1 MLGMGM
7 QVGATMDLLTPL
19 LADITADGLSLVGEV
34 TAEELGLTEDDAVV
48 RGPLAVSLDLTSV
61 EGLVAVTGV
70 LEGTIVR
77 ECVRCLKE
85 YEDPLAFSVRAA
97 FIPEPKSVPR
107 HPKRVDPRK
116 VRAEV
121 VEAEEEEEEPDD
133 QYQYQGN
140 HLELAPMMREHV
152 ILAAPMQP
160 LCSDD
165 CLGLCAR
172 CGKNLNQG
180 PCQCAAEPPAPT
192 FRVVQGTKRK
202 TGGPSAS

>member
-1 MLGMGM
+1 ME
-7 QVGATMDLLTPL
+7 LLRPL

-48 RGPLAVSLDLTSV
+48 LGPLAVSLDLTNV

-97 FIPEPKSVPR
+97 FIPEPKSAPR
-107 HPKRVDPRK
+107 YPKRVDSRK
-116 VRAEV
+116 ARAKGL
-121 VEAEEEEEEPDD
+121 EAEPEEEPDD

-140 HLELAPMMREHV
+140 QLELASMLREHV
-152 ILAAPMQP
+152 ILSAPMQP
-160 LCSDD
+160 LCGDD

-172 CGKNLNQG
+172 CGKNLNEG
-180 PCQCAAEPPAPT
+180 PCHCVEELPIPT
-192 FRVVQGTKRK
+192 FRVVQVTNRK
-202 TGGPSAS
+202 NGGPSVT

>member
-1 MLGMGM
+1 M

-34 TAEELGLTEDDAVV
+34 TAEELGLAEDDAVV
-48 RGPLAVSLDLTSV
+48 QGLLAVSLDLTNV
-61 EGLVAVTGV
+61 DGLVAVTGV
-70 LEGTIVR
+70 LEGTIIR
-77 ECVRCLKE
+77 ECLRCLKT

-97 FIPEPKSVPR
+97 FIPEPKPAPR
-107 HPKRVDPRK
+107 HPKRVDLRK
-116 VRAEV
+116 TRAAA
-121 VEAEEEEEEPDD
+121 VETEEEEEPDD

-140 HLELAPMMREHV
+140 RLELAPMLREHV

-180 PCQCAAEPPAPT
+180 PCQCTVEPPIPRV
-192 FRVVQGTKRK
+192 RVVQGAKHK
-202 TGGPSAS
+202 TGGSSAS

>member
-1 MLGMGM
+1 M
-7 QVGATMDLLTPL
+7 QVGAAMDLLRPL

-34 TAEELGLTEDDAVV
+34 TAEELDLTEDDAVV
-48 RGPLAVSLDLTSV
+48 RGPLAVSLDLTNV

-70 LEGTIVR
+70 LEGTIIR

-85 YEDPLAFSVRAA
+85 YEDPLAFSLRAA
-97 FIPEPKSVPR
+97 YVQEPKSTPR

-116 VRAEV
+116 ARAEV
-121 VEAEEEEEEPDD
+121 VEAEPEEEPDD

-140 HLELAPMMREHV
+140 QLELAPMLREHV
-152 ILAAPMQP
+152 ILSAPMQP

-172 CGKNLNQG
+172 CGKNLNEG
-180 PCQCAAEPPAPT
+180 PCQCAAEPPIPT

-202 TGGPSAS
+202 TGGPLAS

>member
-1 MLGMGM
+1 
-7 QVGATMDLLTPL
+7 
-19 LADITADGLSLVGEV
+19 
-34 TAEELGLTEDDAVV
+34 
-48 RGPLAVSLDLTSV
+48 
-61 EGLVAVTGV
+61 
-70 LEGTIVR
+70 
-77 ECVRCLKE
+77 LKE

-97 FIPEPKSVPR
+97 FIPEPKSAPR

-116 VRAEV
+116 ARAKV
-121 VEAEEEEEEPDD
+121 VEVEPEEEPDD

-140 HLELAPMMREHV
+140 HLELAPMLREHV

-172 CGKNLNQG
+172 CGKNLNEG
-180 PCQCAAEPPAPT
+180 PCQCAAEPPIPT
-192 FRVVQGTKRK
+192 FRVVQSTKRK

>member
-1 MLGMGM
+1 M
-7 QVGATMDLLTPL
+7 QVGAAMELLRPL

-48 RGPLAVSLDLTSV
+48 LGPLAVSLDLTNV

-97 FIPEPKSVPR
+97 FIPEPKSAPR
-107 HPKRVDPRK
+107 HPKRVDSRK
-116 VRAEV
+116 AHAKG
-121 VEAEEEEEEPDD
+121 VEAEPEEEPDD

-140 HLELAPMMREHV
+140 QLELASMLREHV
-152 ILAAPMQP
+152 ILSAPMQP
-160 LCSDD
+160 LCGDD

-172 CGKNLNQG
+172 CGKNLNEG
-180 PCQCAAEPPAPT
+180 PCQCVEELPVPT
-192 FRVVQGTKRK
+192 FRVVQVTNRK
-202 TGGPSAS
+202 SGGPSAL

>member
-1 MLGMGM
+1 M

-19 LADITADGLSLVGEV
+19 LADITVDGLSLVGDV
-34 TAEELGLTEDDAVV
+34 TAEELGLTEEDAVV
-48 RGPLAVSLDLTSV
+48 RGPLAVSLDLTNV

-97 FIPEPKSVPR
+97 FIPEPKSAPR

-116 VRAEV
+116 ARAEV
-121 VEAEEEEEEPDD
+121 VEAEQEEEPDD
-133 QYQYQGN
+133 QYHYQGN
-140 HLELAPMMREHV
+140 QLELAPMLREHV
-152 ILAAPMQP
+152 ILSVPMQP

-172 CGKNLNQG
+172 CGKNLNEG
-180 PCQCAAEPPAPT
+180 PCQCAGEPPIPT
-192 FRVVQGTKRK
+192 FRVVQGMKRK
-202 TGGPSAS
+202 IGGPSAS

>member
-1 MLGMGM
+1 M
-7 QVGATMDLLTPL
+7 QVGAAMDLLTPL
-19 LADITADGLSLVGEV
+19 LADITVDGLSLVGDV

-48 RGPLAVSLDLTSV
+48 RGPLAVSLDLTNV

-97 FIPEPKSVPR
+97 FVPEPKSAPR

-116 VRAEV
+116 ARAEV
-121 VEAEEEEEEPDD
+121 VEVEQEEEPDD

-140 HLELAPMMREHV
+140 HLELAPMLREHV

-172 CGKNLNQG
+172 CGKNLNEG
-180 PCQCAAEPPAPT
+180 SCQCAAEPPIPT

>member
-1 MLGMGM
+1 M
-7 QVGATMDLLTPL
+7 QVGAAMDLLTPL

-34 TAEELGLTEDDAVV
+34 TGEELGLTEADAVV
-48 RGPLAVSLDLTSV
+48 RGPLAVSLDLTNV

-77 ECVRCLKE
+77 ECVRCLKA

-97 FIPEPKSVPR
+97 FIPEPKPAPR

-116 VRAEV
+116 ARAEV
-121 VEAEEEEEEPDD
+121 VEAEQEEEPDD
-133 QYQYQGN
+133 QYHYQGN
-140 HLELAPMMREHV
+140 QLELAPMLREHV
-152 ILAAPMQP
+152 ILSVPMQP

-172 CGKNLNQG
+172 CGKNLNEG
-180 PCQCAAEPPAPT
+180 PCQCAAEPPIPT
-192 FRVVQGTKRK
+192 FRVVQGMKRK
-202 TGGPSAS
+202 IGGPSAS

>member
-1 MLGMGM
+1 M
-7 QVGATMDLLTPL
+7 QVGATMELLRPV
-19 LADITADGLSLVGEV
+19 LADITVDGLSLVGEA
-34 TAEELGLTEDDAVV
+34 TAEELGLTADDAIVP
-48 RGPLAVSLDLTSV
+48 GPLAVSLDLTNV

-97 FIPEPKSVPR
+97 FVPEPKSAPR
-107 HPKRVDPRK
+107 HPKRVDSRK
-116 VRAEV
+116 TSAKVA
-121 VEAEEEEEEPDD
+121 EAEQEEESDD

-140 HLELAPMMREHV
+140 QLELAPMLREHV
-152 ILAAPMQP
+152 ILSAPMQP

-172 CGKNLNQG
+172 CGRNLNEG
-180 PCQCAAEPPAPT
+180 SCQCAEELPIPT
-192 FRVVQGTKRK
+192 FRVIQVANRK

>member
-1 MLGMGM
+1 MGM
-7 QVGATMDLLTPL
+7 QVGAAMDLLRPL

-34 TAEELGLTEDDAVV
+34 TAEELDLTEDDAVV
-48 RGPLAVSLDLTSV
+48 RGPLAVSLDLTNV

-70 LEGTIVR
+70 LEGTIIR

-85 YEDPLAFSVRAA
+85 YEDPLAFSLRAA
-97 FIPEPKSVPR
+97 FVPEPKSTPR

-116 VRAEV
+116 ARAEV
-121 VEAEEEEEEPDD
+121 VEAEPEEEPDD

-140 HLELAPMMREHV
+140 QLELASMLREHV
-152 ILAAPMQP
+152 ILSAPMQP

-172 CGKNLNQG
+172 CGKNLNEG
-180 PCQCAAEPPAPT
+180 SCQCAAEPPIPT

-202 TGGPSAS
+202 TGGPLAS

>member
-1 MLGMGM
+1 M
-7 QVGATMDLLTPL
+7 QVGVAMDLLRPL
-19 LADITADGLSLVGEV
+19 LADITTDGLSLVGEV

-48 RGPLAVSLDLTSV
+48 RGPLAVSLDLTNV

-85 YEDPLAFSVRAA
+85 YEDPLAFSLRAA
-97 FIPEPKSVPR
+97 FVREPKSTPR
-107 HPKRVDPRK
+107 HSKRVDPRK
-116 VRAEV
+116 ARTEI
-121 VEAEEEEEEPDD
+121 VESEPEEESDD

-140 HLELAPMMREHV
+140 QLELASMLREHV
-152 ILAAPMQP
+152 ILSAPMQP

-172 CGKNLNQG
+172 CGKNLNEG
-180 PCQCAAEPPAPT
+180 PCQCAVEPPIPT
-192 FRVVQGTKRK
+192 FRVVQETKRK
-202 TGGPSAS
+202 TGGPLAS